1 MWFLLL
7 SNQANLQFPDLDAAV
22 WTIEMRVHPG
32 TGLQFQ
38 HVFLFVQRPDSSE
51 GRVEVP
57 NDRLCGSVQNLSR
70 VGWPGK
76 SGAHISANTRL
87 TCLRGSN
94 FLRLLPVLD
103 VGTRSIPFDDVSFLV
118 AQRHGAEQE
127 PARFPVS
134 PPQACFSLQ
143 RFPGRQG
150 RAPLVHEPCTVF
162 RMNRGLPALAQS
174 VLQRET
180 RIFQPTLIEEI

>member
-103 VGTRSIPFDDVSFLV
+103 VGIRSIPLNNISQFVS
-118 AQRHGAEQE
+118 QRHGAEQE
-127 PARFPVS
+127 PAIFPVS
-134 PPQACFSLQ
+134 PAKARFSLE
-143 RFPGRQG
+143 RFPSRHS
-150 RAPLVHEPCTVF
+150 R
-162 RMNRGLPALAQS
+162 
-174 VLQRET
+174 
-180 RIFQPTLIEEI
+180 